1 MKKLLI
7 PLLAL
12 SLLGCTKEVNVSNQF
27 TYTHEFVER
36 DYLPIVQGT
45 LNGKKAYFLLDTG
58 ASISV
63 LDVTK
68 ETEYGF
74 RLGDINDLTISGY
87 GGVTDD
93 VVKLTSVDVMLG
105 SESMSQEFLGKDIG
119 YLVIA
124 IKNSTNLSIVGII
137 GNNNIAGNDLIL
149 DFETNFILKRK

>member
-7 PLLAL
+7 PLLAI

-27 TYTHEFVER
+27 VYTHKIIKR
-36 DYLPIVQGT
+36 DYLPIVEGA

-68 ETEYGF
+68 ATQYGF
-74 RLGDINDLTISGY
+74 TLGDMNDFTISGY
-87 GGVTDD
+87 GGVSNN
-93 VVKLTSVDVMLG
+93 VVKLNNVNIKLG
-105 SESMSQEFLGKDIG
+105 SEEMDSEFLGKDIG
-119 YLVIA
+119 YLVDA
-124 IKNSTNLSIVGII
+124 VQNATSYKIVGII

-149 DFETNFILKRK
+149 DFETDYILKRK